1 MPRKA
6 RKKAKSGIYH
16 VMLRGIDRQSIFEDE
31 QDNLLFLQIVYEYK
45 ELCEFKLYA
54 YCLMN
59 NHAHL
64 LIQTKAPEELE
75 TIFKRIAGR
84 YVYWYN
90 AKYQRVGH
98 LFQDRFKSEPVE
110 DNKYLLTVLRYIH
123 LNPVKACICEKPEDY
138 PYSSYS
144 EYLEKG
150 DITIVDTEFI
160 FELLSKDDLISFH
173 REFNEDVC
181 LELTPP
187 IRHAMTDDQARVIIQ
202 KYSHCKTAAEFQ
214 KLDVEKQKKSIITL
228 HEKNVS
234 VRQLN
239 RLTGVSKGIVEK
251 WLKTAT

>member
-1 MPRKA
+1 M
-6 RKKAKSGIYH
+6 
-16 VMLRGIDRQSIFEDE
+16 
-31 QDNLLFLQIVYEYK
+31 
-45 ELCEFKLYA
+45 
-54 YCLMN
+54 
-59 NHAHL
+59 
-64 LIQTKAPEELE
+64 
-75 TIFKRIAGR
+75 
-84 YVYWYN
+84 YWYN